1 MSTSSSIAGSKQ
13 ASRSEAVDEPLA
25 SASPSIELL
34 EFLGEFPDAAG
45 AGLDALD
52 PALDRELDPADAQE
66 RDEEGGGV
74 D

>member
-1 MSTSSSIAGSKQ
+1 
-13 ASRSEAVDEPLA
+13 VDEPLA
-25 SASPSIELL
+25 PASPSIELL

-45 AGLDALD
+45 APLDALD
-52 PALDRELDPADAQE
+52 PALDRELDPEFDPADAQE